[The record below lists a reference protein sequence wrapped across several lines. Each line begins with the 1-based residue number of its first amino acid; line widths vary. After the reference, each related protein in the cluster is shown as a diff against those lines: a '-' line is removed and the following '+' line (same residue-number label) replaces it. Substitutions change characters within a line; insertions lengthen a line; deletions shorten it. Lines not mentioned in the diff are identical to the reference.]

1 MAISA
6 QDLEALQLADWL
18 DSLDDVLY
26 TSGRDRVR
34 QLFANLQIHAQK
46 AGVVLPV
53 TSQTPYVN
61 TIDVESQPPYPGN
74 LEIEKR
80 IRRWVRWNAMAM
92 VVRANNA
99 LHGIGGHIA
108 TYASIATMYE
118 VGLHHFFRGDDHP
131 SGGDLIYYQGH
142 SIPGLYAR
150 SFMEGRFSKEQLANF
165 RRELAPGGGLSS
177 YPHPHLMPDFWRFPT
192 VSMGLGP
199 IMAIYRARMLRY
211 IEDRGLKEPSD
222 QKVVAFL
229 GDGET
234 DEPETLGAITLA
246 SREGLDNLIFVVNC
260 NLQRLDGPVRGN
272 GKIIQ
277 ELEAIFRGAG
287 WNVIKVLWGSEWDP
301 LLAADRDGLLAN
313 RMMEVVDGAYQ
324 RYKAENGTYVREHF
338 FGSDPKLMQ
347 LVSHMSDD
355 DIWALKRG
363 GHDPLKVYAAYHA
376 AYNHKGAPTVILAK
390 TIKGYGMGEAGEA
403 QNVTHQQKQLESDD
417 ILAFRDRFH
426 LPLTDEQAIN
436 LEFYRPPEDSVEYQY
451 IRDHRRALGGPTP
464 VRLPVNEPLKPSR
477 EDHFDEF
484 MGGTDGREVS
494 TTMVFVRLLTKL
506 LKDETIGPRIVP
518 IVPDEARTFGME
530 PLFRQCGIYAH
541 AGQLY
546 EPVDIGSLLHYK
558 EKKDGQILEEGITE
572 AGSMCSFI
580 AAGTTYAMSDLQ
592 LLPFFIYYS
601 MFGFQRVGDLVWAAG
616 DMMCR
621 GFMLGGTAGRTTLA
635 GEGLQHQ
642 DGHSH
647 VLALPIPNLEAYDC
661 AYSYE
666 LAVVIREGMKR
677 MYEDQE
683 DIFYY
688 LTLGNE
694 NYAHPPMPEGA
705 EEDILRGLYR
715 LREAPDGKPQ
725 VHLVGSASILNEVV
739 AAQALLHETFGIS
752 ADVWSATS
760 YKHLQ
765 RDALDCERWN
775 LLHPDEEPQVPHIAK
790 CLGDLPVVAA
800 SDYMKVLSEA
810 LGKWLPEGLV
820 SLGTDGFGRSE
831 GRAQLRDFFEVDDRH
846 VAQAALSLLATR
858 GAIPAQTAK
867 DSLATLEIDPERPA
881 AWYC

>member
-355 DIWALKRG
+355 DI
-363 GHDPLKVYAAYHA
+363 
-376 AYNHKGAPTVILAK
+376 
-390 TIKGYGMGEAGEA
+390 
-403 QNVTHQQKQLESDD
+403 
-417 ILAFRDRFH
+417 
-426 LPLTDEQAIN
+426 
-436 LEFYRPPEDSVEYQY
+436 
-451 IRDHRRALGGPTP
+451 
-464 VRLPVNEPLKPSR
+464 
-477 EDHFDEF
+477 
-484 MGGTDGREVS
+484 
-494 TTMVFVRLLTKL
+494 
-506 LKDETIGPRIVP
+506 
-518 IVPDEARTFGME
+518 
-530 PLFRQCGIYAH
+530 
-541 AGQLY
+541 
-546 EPVDIGSLLHYK
+546 
-558 EKKDGQILEEGITE
+558 
-572 AGSMCSFI
+572 
-580 AAGTTYAMSDLQ
+580 
-592 LLPFFIYYS
+592 
-601 MFGFQRVGDLVWAAG
+601 
-616 DMMCR
+616 
-621 GFMLGGTAGRTTLA
+621 
-635 GEGLQHQ
+635 
-642 DGHSH
+642 
-647 VLALPIPNLEAYDC
+647 
-661 AYSYE
+661 
-666 LAVVIREGMKR
+666 
-677 MYEDQE
+677 
-683 DIFYY
+683 
-688 LTLGNE
+688 
-694 NYAHPPMPEGA
+694 
-705 EEDILRGLYR
+705 
-715 LREAPDGKPQ
+715 
-725 VHLVGSASILNEVV
+725 
-739 AAQALLHETFGIS
+739 
-752 ADVWSATS
+752 
-760 YKHLQ
+760 
-765 RDALDCERWN
+765 
-775 LLHPDEEPQVPHIAK
+775 
-790 CLGDLPVVAA
+790 
-800 SDYMKVLSEA
+800 
-810 LGKWLPEGLV
+810 
-820 SLGTDGFGRSE
+820 
-831 GRAQLRDFFEVDDRH
+831 
-846 VAQAALSLLATR
+846 
-858 GAIPAQTAK
+858 
-867 DSLATLEIDPERPA
+867 
-881 AWYC
+881 